1 MKKITLLSLF
11 VFVFGII
18 NAQKSQFGIKG
29 GLNISNQTNIVETLG
44 APQKSSSII
53 GFNIGG
59 FVEIK
64 ISDKFSVQP
73 ELLYS
78 TQGGKLNSEVFLRT
92 NPEEPG
98 ELFDVEFKSSLSYV
112 NIPVMF
118 KYYVVKKLSLE
129 LGPQLGILVGSKI
142 KQTLTSQNTGQTS
155 SNDDSGDFYN
165 SIDYGMNIGTAY
177 AISKNIS
184 AEIRYSIGL
193 SNISKRVSNE
203 SKNSVFSISAF
214 YKF

>member
-11 VFVFGII
+11 LFAVGII
-18 NAQKSQFGIKG
+18 NAQKTQFGIKG
-29 GLNISNQTNIVETLG
+29 GLNISNQSNIVETVG

-64 ISDKFSVQP
+64 ISDKISVQP

-78 TQGGKLNSEVFLRT
+78 TQGGKSTFEVFVNT
-92 NPEEPG
+92 NPDEPG
-98 ELFDVEFKSSLSYV
+98 ELFDNEWQSSISYV

-118 KYYVVKKLSLE
+118 KYYVIKELSLE
-129 LGPQLGILVGSKI
+129 LGPQLGVLVSSKI
-142 KQTLTSQNTGQTS
+142 KYTFTGQTTGQTNS
-155 SNDDSGDFYN
+155 GDTSGDFYN
-165 SIDYGMNIGTAY
+165 SIDYGINIGAGY
-177 AISKNIS
+177 VISKNIS
-184 AEIRYSIGL
+184 AEIRYNIGL
-193 SNISKRVSNE
+193 SDISKQASNE
-203 SKNSVFSISAF
+203 SKNSVFSISAC